1 MINDKIVNSIN
12 KQVNEELYSAY
23 LYLAMSA
30 YFEEMGLKGFSS
42 WMKVQVQEE
51 IAHAMKFYNFLLDRG
66 AKVKLASLK
75 APEANWENPLKAFE
89 AALYHERFITGCIN
103 ELANISFELKD
114 HSTSSFLKWFIDEQV
129 EEEATAGDIV
139 AKLKFA
145 GNDGGALLMLDK
157 ELGTRVFV
165 NPLTQATE

>member
-51 IAHAMKFYNFLLDRG
+51 IAHAMKFYNFL
-66 AKVKLASLK
+66 S
-75 APEANWENPLKAFE
+75 
-89 AALYHERFITGCIN
+89 
-103 ELANISFELKD
+103 
-114 HSTSSFLKWFIDEQV
+114 
-129 EEEATAGDIV
+129 
-139 AKLKFA
+139 
-145 GNDGGALLMLDK
+145 
-157 ELGTRVFV
+157 
-165 NPLTQATE
+165 